1 MNIERVKYIGI
12 EFDFGE
18 EENPVT
24 RATATLEVEKD
35 GVKSEVRHNIDLNRL
50 DFTDHFDLDDSFSA
64 KQPASGKLAIG
75 KTNAREYQ
83 NDFAELVKE
92 KVARDL
98 IG

>member
-18 EENPVT
+18 ENPIT
-24 RATATLEVEKD
+24 RATATVEVEKD
-35 GVKSEVRHNIDLNRL
+35 GVKSEVRQEIDLNEL
-50 DFTDHFDLDDSFSA
+50 DFEDHFDLDEGTPA
-64 KQPASGKLAIG
+64 KQHSTRGLAIG

-92 KVARDL
+92 KIVNDL
-98 IG
+98 LG